1 MPRLEA
7 AHVLGAL
14 DAAAVLGAVLGT
26 VALLGAGGSPHAA
39 TPHGSMPANVLLTW
53 VGLLAG
59 LSTKRLWK
67 RSRVWP
73 IGSLA
78 EDSFRI
84 VEGLALGT
92 LFALGAELVFSRG
105 SAGPALPA
113 TWFGEAASASLA
125 ALILVRAL
133 WAATAGHTTWSRAR
147 VLVVGTDKMAEEAA
161 SRLERQHGVTLV
173 GFVDDDPLDGHAVLG
188 GLADLP
194 AVCAAAKV
202 DGILVAFPHLHPAS
216 ATNAL
221 RSVRPSI
228 AIAVLPRYFELT
240 GWPSEMEFLD
250 GLPVMRLASPPG
262 GTIVRTLK
270 RGIDIAAALSALVIA
285 FPILVGAGIL
295 MKLASPGPIVFR
307 QTRIGRFGKPFTI
320 LKLRTMATDDRAA
333 DDPHDER
340 PPDLSAPR
348 GREPGC
354 NEWNPRIGMVGRLL
368 RRSAIDE
375 LPQLVNVLRGD
386 MSLVGPRPFVP
397 DESEY
402 ATGLAVH
409 RFEMRPGM
417 TGLWQVS
424 GQHDLSIDE
433 LRRLDDIYVS
443 TWSLAN
449 DLLILLRTPRR
460 LVKGGRMK
468 APRPGSQ
475 GQAPAIP
482 APARIRTARALASPS
497 HS

>member
-1 MPRLEA
+1 
-7 AHVLGAL
+7 
-14 DAAAVLGAVLGT
+14 
-26 VALLGAGGSPHAA
+26 
-39 TPHGSMPANVLLTW
+39 
-53 VGLLAG
+53 
-59 LSTKRLWK
+59 
-67 RSRVWP
+67 
-73 IGSLA
+73 
-78 EDSFRI
+78 
-84 VEGLALGT
+84 
-92 LFALGAELVFSRG
+92 
-105 SAGPALPA
+105 
-113 TWFGEAASASLA
+113 
-125 ALILVRAL
+125 
-133 WAATAGHTTWSRAR
+133 
-147 VLVVGTDKMAEEAA
+147 
-161 SRLERQHGVTLV
+161 
-173 GFVDDDPLDGHAVLG
+173 
-188 GLADLP
+188 
-194 AVCAAAKV
+194 
-202 DGILVAFPHLHPAS
+202 
-216 ATNAL
+216 
-221 RSVRPSI
+221 
-228 AIAVLPRYFELT
+228 
-240 GWPSEMEFLD
+240 
-250 GLPVMRLASPPG
+250 
-262 GTIVRTLK
+262 
-270 RGIDIAAALSALVIA
+270 
-285 FPILVGAGIL
+285 
-295 MKLASPGPIVFR
+295 
-307 QTRIGRFGKPFTI
+307 
-320 LKLRTMATDDRAA
+320 
-333 DDPHDER
+333 
-340 PPDLSAPR
+340 
-348 GREPGC
+348 
-354 NEWNPRIGMVGRLL
+354 MVGRLL